1 MRRFSGVDLDSLRG
15 FVAVAERE
23 TFHDAALELSI
34 SASALTRRIQRLE
47 TALGVALLERTT
59 RRVTLTPRGQ
69 LFLPGAQ
76 RVLRE
81 LDASLHLVGESG
93 DTRVGQIV
101 IACIPTV
108 TNHLLPRIIRDY
120 RVRRPEVRIRMIEG
134 NLAAV
139 ARNVRDGIADLG
151 LTFQVAADPDFT
163 FDALVTDPYCLVCPV
178 GHPLAALRCVQW
190 HDLKPHQ
197 LIISGRGSGNR
208 MILDEALRSVNW
220 QPDRPVEIEHLTTSL
235 GLVEAGLGVSV
246 VPQSALPG
254 EPQSSMAIRPLV
266 NPTVTRTIG
275 LIRRR
280 RTTLAPLA
288 QHFLLAVRRMAP
300 RLAREVEERT
310 ARLAQPELG

>member
-1 MRRFSGVDLDSLRG
+1 MSHFSGVDLDGLRG
-15 FVAVAERE
+15 FVAVAERA
-23 TFHDAALELSI
+23 TFHEAAVELNV

-59 RRVTLTPRGQ
+59 RRVTLTPIGQ

-76 RVLRE
+76 RVLHE
-81 LDASLHLVGESG
+81 LDATLSRVAESG
-93 DTRVGQIV
+93 NARVGQITV
-101 IACIPTV
+101 ACIPTV

-120 RVRRPEVRIRMIEG
+120 RMRRPEVRIRMMEG
-134 NLAAV
+134 NVGAV
-139 ARNVRDGIADLG
+139 ARNAREGLADFG
-151 LTFQVAADPDFT
+151 LTFMVAPDPDFL
-163 FDALVTDPYCLVCPV
+163 FDALVTDPYCLVCPID
-178 GHPLAALRCVQW
+178 HPLAQLRCVEW
-190 HDLKPHQ
+190 KDLKPHQ

-235 GLVEAGLGVSV
+235 GLVEAGLGISV

-280 RTTLAPLA
+280 GVTLAPVA
-288 QHFLLAVRRMAP
+288 QQFLLAVRRMVP
-300 RLAREVEERT
+300 GLAREVEERT
-310 ARLAQPELG
+310 VRLAQAAS